1 MYFSIE
7 PLDLFLFQTYVC
19 CNIARKCR
27 ETLLFWIPLTLD
39 TSHCF
44 LLLKSLKK
52 VNVQLIINL
61 MSSGE
66 KNLKALNLVIY
77 TVGTGLSF

>member
-19 CNIARKCR
+19 CNIIRKYR
-27 ETLLFWIPLTLD
+27 EKLSFLD
-39 TSHCF
+39 TSHLGYLSLF
-44 LLLKSLKK
+44 SPLKILKK

-66 KNLKALNLVIY
+66 KNLRALNLVIY